1 MKKAILIISAA
12 VISAS
17 PASAQSSLFR
27 PSTSKSN
34 PTMVR
39 TPPSSLP
46 GAGLSQDTS
55 SPTSIYPKPAKS
67 YYDPT
72 FRDPTQRNSSLRQ
85 R

>member
-1 MKKAILIISAA
+1 MKKLILIISAA
-12 VISAS
+12 LISAS
-17 PASAQSSLFR
+17 PALAQSSLFR

-46 GAGLSQDTS
+46 GAGLSSYSS
-55 SPTSIYPKPAKS
+55 SPTSSYPKPAKS

-72 FRDPTQRNSSLRQ
+72 FRDPTQRNSSLRKK
-85 R
+85 